1 MEDTLMHSRFR
12 LITTMLVA
20 SPLLAA
26 GLQPA
31 AAEPVDA
38 VAAAER
44 MCDYCA
50 DYTDAAAS
58 AGVVQTSYEIG
69 VGYAATAEKAAATA
83 APAKERG

>member
-1 MEDTLMHSRFR
+1 MHPRFR
-12 LITTMLVA
+12 RVAAVLVA
-20 SPLLAA
+20 SPLLAI

-31 AAEPVDA
+31 AAEPADS

-83 APAKERG
+83 APAKGRG